1 MLNMTES
8 NDTTSLLPAHECR
21 AQRIESHRRE
31 TTYTDGNTDQFTR
44 SGKTTVMLCGLF
56 IILFQFADIL
66 RFAPSLQLF
75 ELGYCRKYY
84 LEHDPRLIDSA
95 GRIPERF
102 CKLQEI
108 QEKLSLMR
116 AWLGFVEG
124 LVGRFSFVRH
134 DEH

>member
-1 MLNMTES
+1 MTQT
-8 NDTTSLLPAHECR
+8 N
-21 AQRIESHRRE
+21 E
-31 TTYTDGNTDQFTR
+31 TTTLLTAQECETGRVEDHCHEPTHPDSDSH
-44 SGKTTVMLCGLF
+44 SGKTTVILCGLF
-56 IILFQFADIL
+56 VNLFQFADIL